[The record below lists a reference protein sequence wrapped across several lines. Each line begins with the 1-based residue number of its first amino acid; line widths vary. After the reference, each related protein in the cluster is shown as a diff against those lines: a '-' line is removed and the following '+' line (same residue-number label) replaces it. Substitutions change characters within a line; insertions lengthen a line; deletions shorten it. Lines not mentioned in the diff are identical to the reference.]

1 MKIILAACNAKY
13 IHSNLAVYDLQA
25 YARQYQQHIL
35 LKEYTINQQ
44 KDEIMKD
51 LYEEKPDVICFS
63 CYIWNISFVK
73 ELAEDLKKVL
83 PSVPFWAGGP
93 EVSFDAEAFLAA
105 NPAFD
110 GVMVGEGEETFLEL
124 AGYYVD
130 HRKSLKQI
138 RGIAF
143 RKENQVL
150 HNGWREIMDLSKV
163 PFPYKDLQDFDHRI
177 IYYESSRGCPFSC
190 SYCLSSVDKKL
201 RFRSLDLVRKELQFF
216 LDHKVPQVKFVDRTF
231 NCKHDHAMAIWKYI
245 VEHDNGV
252 TNFHFEIAAD
262 LLREEELEL
271 MATMRPGLIQLE
283 IGVQSTNL
291 QTLEAIHRKTD
302 FSRICQIVERI
313 HSFGNIH
320 QHLDLIAGLPYED
333 YDSFHHSFNDVY
345 ALSPQQF
352 QLGFLKVL
360 KGSLMKQME
369 KEYGIVH
376 KEKEPYEVL
385 STNWITYEDVL
396 NLKKVENM
404 VEVYY
409 NSGQFENSLKYVET
423 LFPDS
428 FTMYEALGRF
438 YEQKGYDCIS
448 HNRLRRYEIL
458 LEFIESLKQGDVQ
471 KGADVLVL
479 DLYLREKLKSRPSFA
494 KDQKAEEKKIWAY
507 RKQENI
513 PKTAHIQVFWDG
525 RVLLFDYEKKDPLT
539 GNALT
544 EEIRL

>member
-83 PSVPFWAGGP
+83 PFVPFWAGGP

-124 AGYYVD
+124 ARYYVD
-130 HRKSLKQI
+130 HRKSLEQI

-163 PFPYKDLQDFDHRI
+163 PFPYQDLQDFDHRI

-345 ALSPQQF
+345 ALRPQQF

>member
-130 HRKSLKQI
+130 HVKSLEQI

-163 PFPYKDLQDFDHRI
+163 PFPYKDLQDFNHRI

-190 SYCLSSVDKKL
+190 SYCLSSVDKRL

-245 VEHDNGV
+245 VEHDNGI

-345 ALSPQQF
+345 ALRPQQF

-396 NLKKVENM
+396 KLKKVENM

-471 KGADVLVL
+471 KGADALVL

-525 RVLLFDYEKKDPLT
+525 RVLLFDYEKKDPIT

-544 EEIRL
+544 EEIIL

>member
-130 HRKSLKQI
+130 HRKSLEQI

-245 VEHDNGV
+245 VEHDNGI

-345 ALSPQQF
+345 ALRPQQF

-385 STNWITYEDVL
+385 STNWITYENVL